1 LWFQKEKEEGNLPVV
16 EVKFKLKGQII
27 KTTMLVSN
35 KLNHRQH
42 KIEIGRK
49 DLDGFIISP
58 KKDD

>member
-1 LWFQKEKEEGNLPVV
+1 
-16 EVKFKLKGQII
+16 
-27 KTTMLVSN
+27 MLVSN